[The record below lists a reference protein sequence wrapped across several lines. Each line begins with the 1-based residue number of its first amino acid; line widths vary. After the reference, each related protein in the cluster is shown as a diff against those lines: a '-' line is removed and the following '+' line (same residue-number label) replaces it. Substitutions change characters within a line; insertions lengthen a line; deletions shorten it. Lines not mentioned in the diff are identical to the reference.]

1 MSSAYHPQTNGQTE
15 RVNQCLETFLRCFM
29 HSCPT
34 KWSSWLPTAKFW
46 YNTTFHSS
54 VGRSPFEAMYGTH
67 PRILGLVPPA
77 AAESNLDT
85 WLTERANMTQLIQ
98 HHLSRAQHRIKKQAD
113 KHRS

>member
-1 MSSAYHPQTNGQTE
+1 
-15 RVNQCLETFLRCFM
+15 
-29 HSCPT
+29 
-34 KWSSWLPTAKFW
+34 
-46 YNTTFHSS
+46 
-54 VGRSPFEAMYGTH
+54 MYGTH